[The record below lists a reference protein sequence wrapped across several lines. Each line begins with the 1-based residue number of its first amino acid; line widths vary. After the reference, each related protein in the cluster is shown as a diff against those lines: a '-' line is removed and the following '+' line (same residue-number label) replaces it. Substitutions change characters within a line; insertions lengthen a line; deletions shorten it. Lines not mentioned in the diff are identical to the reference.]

1 VTGPLRANGP
11 TVAARPTVA
20 SHAAPRPT
28 AAPGSDRPASPLE
41 RRRADLEML
50 ARERFDLVVVGG
62 GITGAGILLDA
73 VSRGL
78 RAVLVEQDDIASGT
92 SSRSSRLIHGGL
104 RYLEQMRLGLVHE
117 ALTERARLVELAPHL
132 VRLEPLVFPLYGAP
146 VVNRLFYGAGLT
158 LYDLLGSA
166 RRVGRH
172 HHLMRDRTLE
182 LAPVLRREGLRGSIV
197 YHDGVE
203 DDARYA
209 LAVARTAL
217 AMGGFVVT
225 RARVSAL
232 LLEGDRATGVRV
244 HDRVGDADVEIR
256 ARHVIDATGVW
267 EADAD
272 GPLGPSMRIVPSR
285 GAHLIV
291 DRARI
296 PVRHGMSIRV
306 PGRVF
311 FLVPWPDHWI
321 IGTTDA
327 PYEGP
332 PDRPAAS
339 GAEVDELLAKVNH
352 VLQVDLTRA
361 DVLGTYAGLRPLVGG
376 TVAGSTV
383 KVSREHR
390 IRADANGLVHISG
403 GKYTT
408 YRIMARDAVQA
419 ALGAE
424 SASRPSTTA
433 TLPIRGAAAPAEL
446 RALATGL
453 AREHGLS
460 ERVAGRLVD
469 RHGTEAEQIARLGAA
484 EDHLRPLGDGL
495 AQIEAEVVWAAR
507 EELAL
512 SLDDVLARR
521 ARLAAELPDRGATIA
536 PRVAALLGAELGWD
550 AERQAREVDAYLAG
564 AHAEYDVP
572 PPADGRRD
580 VPLPAQAERHVP
592 PPAPAGG

>member
-1 VTGPLRANGP
+1 MSGP
-11 TVAARPTVA
+11 TTAPGPTRV
-20 SHAAPRPT
+20 PG
-28 AAPGSDRPASPLE
+28 PGSDPATSSSPGAPEPPAPPASAAPLAGDAGHAVAPLE
-41 RRRADLEML
+41 RRRADLEAL
-50 ARERFDLVVVGG
+50 TRERLDLLVVGG

-78 RAVLVEQDDIASGT
+78 RAALIEQEDIASGT

-117 ALTERARLVELAPHL
+117 ALSERARLADLAPHL
-132 VRLEPLVFPLYGAP
+132 VRLEPFVFPIYGAP

-158 LYDLLGSA
+158 MYDLLGSA
-166 RRVGRH
+166 RRIGRH
-172 HHLMRDRTLE
+172 RHLMRERTLE
-182 LAPVLRREGLRGSIV
+182 LAPVLRRDGLRGSIV

-203 DDARYA
+203 DDARYT
-209 LAVARTAL
+209 LAVVRTAVG
-217 AMGGFVVT
+217 MGGVAVT
-225 RARVSAL
+225 RARVSGLIA
-232 LLEGDRATGVRV
+232 EGGRVAGIRV
-244 HDRVGDADVEIR
+244 HDRLAGADIEIR

-267 EADAD
+267 EADAE

-285 GAHLIV
+285 GAHLV
-291 DRARI
+291 VARARI

-311 FLVPWPDHWI
+311 FLVPWPDCWI

-352 VLQVDLTRA
+352 VLQVDLSRA

-390 IRADANGLVHISG
+390 VRADANGLVHVSG

-408 YRIMARDAVQA
+408 YRIMARDAVEA

-424 SASRPSTTA
+424 AVSRPSRTA
-433 TLPIRGAAAPAEL
+433 ELPIRGAAPHRQL
-446 RALATGL
+446 RTLAVRLT
-453 AREHGLS
+453 RDHGLS
-460 ERVAGRLVD
+460 ERVATRLVD
-469 RHGTEAEQIARLGAA
+469 RHGTEAEAIARLGAA
-484 EDHLRPLGDGL
+484 EDRLAPLGDGL

-507 EELAL
+507 EEQAL

-521 ARLAAELPDRGATIA
+521 ARLAVELPDRGASIA

-550 AERQAREVDAYLAG
+550 AGRQAREVDEYLAG

-572 PPADGRRD
+572 PPA
-580 VPLPAQAERHVP
+580 A
-592 PPAPAGG
+592 